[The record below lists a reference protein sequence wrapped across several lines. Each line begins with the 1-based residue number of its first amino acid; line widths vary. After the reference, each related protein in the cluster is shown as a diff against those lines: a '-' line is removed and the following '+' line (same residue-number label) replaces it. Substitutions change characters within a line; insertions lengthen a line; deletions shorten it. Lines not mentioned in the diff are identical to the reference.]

1 MNDQETKRLPAS
13 LNRALKQGFRGAY
26 DSLGYVVGAS
36 FAVFLTSAVVFAF
49 VMRAALSVV
58 SGAVGLLFMLPI
70 LFVGWIGTVGIFYYV
85 KNAIFHENPVPL
97 DTLAGIRKLLR
108 PAIAL
113 FVADLL
119 ITTLLIGNVVF
130 FALAFRAN
138 GGVLI
143 AALGI
148 VSAYIGLMWL
158 LMGMYHLPVM
168 MLQMDM
174 EAEPTL
180 RKVIYKSFLLAA
192 DNPAFTV
199 GLFVVIIAFTMLCAL
214 PGMLGVALLLP
225 GTVAFLLIYS
235 LRELYIKYGII
246 EPEPEV
252 IEDKP
257 WTLND

>member
-1 MNDQETKRLPAS
+1 MKRLPAS

-26 DSLGYVVGAS
+26 DSLGYVIGAS
-36 FAVFLTSAVVFAF
+36 FTVFLASAAVFALMRFALQLANGIF
-49 VMRAALSVV
+49 
-58 SGAVGLLFMLPI
+58 GLLFFIPV
-70 LFVGWIGTVGIFYYV
+70 LFVGWIGAVGIFYYV
-85 KNAIFHENPVPL
+85 KKVIFHENPSAS
-97 DTLAGIRKLLR
+97 DTLTGIRSLFW
-108 PAIAL
+108 PATML
-113 FVADLL
+113 FVVDVIVTAVL
-119 ITTLLIGNVVF
+119 TGNIIF

-158 LMGMYHLPVM
+158 LLSMYHLPVM
-168 MLQMDM
+168 MLQSEM
-174 EAEPTL
+174 ESEPTL
-180 RKVIYKSFLLAA
+180 RKIIYKSFLLAA

-199 GLFVVIIAFTMLCAL
+199 GLFVVIIAFTLLCSL
-214 PGMLGVALLLP
+214 PAMLGVALLLP

-257 WTLND
+257 WTLDD

>member
-1 MNDQETKRLPAS
+1 MNDQEMKRLPAS

-36 FAVFLTSAVVFAF
+36 FAVFLASAAVFAL
-49 VMRAALSVV
+49 MRVV
-58 SGAVGLLFMLPI
+58 LQVENVIFGLLFFLPV
-70 LFVGWIGTVGIFYYV
+70 LFVGWIGAVGIFYYV
-85 KNAIFHENPVPL
+85 KKAIFHENPSPS
-97 DTLAGIRKLLR
+97 DTLTGIRHLFW
-108 PAIAL
+108 PATAL
-113 FVADLL
+113 FVVDA
-119 ITTLLIGNVVF
+119 IVTATLIGNIIF

-158 LMGMYHLPVM
+158 LMSMYHLPVM
-168 MLQMDM
+168 MLQSEM
-174 EAEPTL
+174 ESEPTL
-180 RKVIYKSFLLAA
+180 RKIIYKSFLLAA

-199 GLFVVIIAFTMLCAL
+199 GLFVVIIAFTLLCSL
-214 PGMLGVALLLP
+214 PAMLGVALLLP

-235 LRELYIKYGII
+235 LRELYIKYGVI

-257 WTLND
+257 WTLDN